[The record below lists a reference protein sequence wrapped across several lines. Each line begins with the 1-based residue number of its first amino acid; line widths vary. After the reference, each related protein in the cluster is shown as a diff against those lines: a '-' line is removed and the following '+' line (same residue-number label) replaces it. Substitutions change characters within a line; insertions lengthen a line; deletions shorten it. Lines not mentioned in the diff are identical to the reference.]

1 MAEFYEMPA
10 ISPTMEMGTLV
21 EWRVGEGESFKPQTV
36 LAEVGTDKANMEAEI
51 FDSGV
56 LIKHLIEEGDEV
68 PPGYP
73 IAIIGQSV
81 DEDIA
86 TLIADFQDRKTAAAE
101 PEPEPVKAAEPE
113 PATAAEP
120 EPAPAVAPK
129 PAPAPLP
136 TGERPSLERTWQG
149 KTLGPDFQD
158 ILGDIGYGRIQRRII
173 ASPLAKAVAADKG
186 IDLRHVTGTGP
197 GGRITRD
204 DVEQARQPS
213 GGGTGLARR
222 DTEVVRN
229 SPMRKTIARRLL
241 ESHQDIPTFYLTA
254 TFDMA
259 GCVAWRS
266 AIKASRPDVRVSYN
280 DMLTACV
287 ARALREH
294 PQVNA
299 SWDAKSIT
307 RHGQVDIGIAVALPD
322 GLITPVVRD
331 ADLKSPAQIGAE
343 IRELAGRAKE
353 GKLAEDEYTGNTFTI
368 SNLGMYA
375 IDEFTA
381 IINPPAS
388 AILAVGSLQQVP
400 VVDNGQV
407 VPGHR
412 MTVTMTCDHRVIDG
426 ATGAEFLKTLRAYVE
441 SPALMLI

>member
-1 MAEFYEMPA
+1 VAEFYEMPA

-21 EWRVGEGESFKPQTV
+21 EWRVAEGDSFAPQTV

-56 LIKHLIEEGDEV
+56 LIKHLIGEGDEV
-68 PPGYP
+68 PPGFP
-73 IAIIGQSV
+73 IAIVGKSA
-81 DEDIA
+81 DEDIGA
-86 TLIADFQDRKTAAAE
+86 LLEAFAAKQAEDAAAE
-101 PEPEPVKAAEPE
+101 PEPEPAA
-113 PATAAEP
+113 A
-120 EPAPAVAPK
+120 
-129 PAPAPLP
+129 PAPAPAPAAAKPVPPPPGP
-136 TGERPSLERTWQG
+136 TTERPSLDRTWQG
-149 KTLGPDFQD
+149 KTLGPEFQD
-158 ILGDIGYGRIQRRII
+158 PHGDIGYGRVQRRIV

-186 IDLRHVTGTGP
+186 VDLRHVTGTGP
-197 GGRITRD
+197 GGRITRE
-204 DVEQARQPS
+204 DVESTGVAPT
-213 GGGTGLARR
+213 GGTGLSRR
-222 DTEVVRN
+222 TSEVKRN

-241 ESHQDIPTFYLTA
+241 ESHRDIPTFYLSA

-259 GCVAWRS
+259 GFVAWRS
-266 AIKASRPDVRVSYN
+266 AIKATRTDVKVSYN

-307 RHGQVDIGIAVALPD
+307 QHGQVDIGIAVALPD

-331 ADLKSPAQIGAE
+331 ADLKSPAAIGAE

-353 GKLAEDEYTGNTFTI
+353 GKLSEDEYQGNTFTI

-381 IINPPAS
+381 IINPPAA

-400 VVDNGQV
+400 VVENGQLAV
-407 VPGHR
+407 GYR

-426 ATGAEFLKTLRAYVE
+426 ATGAEFLKTLRTYVE
-441 SPALMLI
+441 SPALMLL